1 MLAINKDG
9 SYLLQA
15 GIMKVTAQPDEV
27 YLIEETKQQAKKII
41 ERSQRAFR
49 SAGASTELDLRGMSA
64 DEAIATLDIFLDNA
78 MMANLA
84 SVRIIHGKGTG
95 RPAQGRAGRAEAQS
109 LREAL
114 PPRRLRRG
122 RGRCDHR
129 RAGLTGNPG
138 KLEKTVD
145 KCPCFVIF

>member
-1 MLAINKDG
+1 MSEIIDQFYTPL
-9 SYLLQA
+9 
-15 GIMKVTAQPDEV
+15 
-27 YLIEETKQQAKKII
+27 LIEHGFIHDPDNQQY
-41 ERSQRAFR
+41 
-49 SAGASTELDLRGMSA
+49 GA
-64 DEAIATLDIFLDNA
+64 
-78 MMANLA
+78 
-84 SVRIIHGKGTG
+84 
-95 RPAQGRAGRAEAQS
+95 
-109 LREAL
+109 REAL